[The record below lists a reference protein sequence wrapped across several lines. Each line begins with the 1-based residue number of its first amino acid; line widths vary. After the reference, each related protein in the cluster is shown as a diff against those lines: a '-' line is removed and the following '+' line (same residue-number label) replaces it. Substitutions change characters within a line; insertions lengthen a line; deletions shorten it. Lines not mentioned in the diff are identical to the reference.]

1 MAVSDLTVLARRD
14 GAIPAIQE
22 APSAGG
28 QSGPRLRGRLL
39 VPATSGLG
47 KVRTW
52 IPMVE
57 TACGQ
62 VLSFEQ
68 PFEVQK
74 AKQKMLELLSHAREA
89 GYEVTRQSYHTF
101 DV

>member
-1 MAVSDLTVLARRD
+1 MNDTNMPL
-14 GAIPAIQE
+14 PAAHTRNRNRSSSLHHPSGMS
-22 APSAGG
+22 APA
-28 QSGPRLRGRLL
+28 
-39 VPATSGLG
+39 ASGLG
-47 KVRTW
+47 KARTW